1 MPGNGQQAE
10 GGLASTM
17 EDCRGTPCGTARLF
31 DRYRF
36 SAARYSSYPLPGTF
50 TAGFGPGDLRAALA
64 ARARFSAR
72 RPLALAVQLDASG
85 IDTDGYLH
93 AIHREAA
100 MLRALTGDDKPHAI
114 GMHGPSATLAVDARF
129 GLLLDSLEETFGC
142 PDASRLVEIDAKH
155 ASASVLGALHGSGF
169 VHVRLR
175 CADAQDETALPVA
188 FGNAASVLG
197 VPADVSLS
205 HGRTGQTPA
214 ALSAGVE
221 HAVRAGARCIVLTGE
236 EARPGAPGACLLAS
250 AIDTL
255 CAAGYENAGLDV
267 FVAGGLRNGSPF
279 RSRYDVLGLG
289 AGATTACADI
299 YAQNDSRGGAYAAA
313 LRASLFAVVRGHRLS
328 ADDMLRRDI
337 IHSLECLGT
346 VSFSSVEYKYGVVF
360 ERYFAPQLAAL
371 EEMQSAGLI
380 ELFEDAIEV
389 TPAGRPVVRLVA
401 AVFDRYLEPSIAIE
415 TEKA

>member
-1 MPGNGQQAE
+1 
-10 GGLASTM
+10 M

-36 SAARYSSYPLPGTF
+36 SVARYSSYPVPGAF
-50 TAGFGPGDLRAALA
+50 TPGFGPGDLRAALA
-64 ARARFSAR
+64 ARGRLSAR

-85 IDTDGYLH
+85 VDTDGYLH

-100 MLRALTGDDKPHAI
+100 MLRSLTGDDKPRAI
-114 GMHGPSATLAVDARF
+114 GMHGPSATLAADARF

-155 ASASVLGALHGSGF
+155 ATASVLGALYGTGF
-169 VHVRLR
+169 VQVRLR
-175 CADAQDETALPVA
+175 CADAQDETALPAA
-188 FGNAASVLG
+188 FRNAASVLG

-214 ALSAGVE
+214 DLTGGVE
-221 HAVRAGARCIVLTGE
+221 HAVRAGARCIILTGE
-236 EARPGAPGACLLAS
+236 EARPGACLLAS

-267 FVAGGLRNGSPF
+267 FVAGGRRNGSPF

-289 AGATTACADI
+289 AGATTACADT
-299 YAQNDSRGGAYAAA
+299 YAQNDSGGGAYAAA
-313 LRASLFAVVRGHRLS
+313 LHANMFAVVRGHRLS
-328 ADDMLRRDI
+328 ADDLLRRDI

-346 VSFSSVEYKYGVVF
+346 VSFSSVEYKHGVVF
-360 ERYFAPQLAAL
+360 ERYFAPQLAVL
-371 EEMQSAGLI
+371 EEMQGAGLV

-415 TEKA
+415 TENA